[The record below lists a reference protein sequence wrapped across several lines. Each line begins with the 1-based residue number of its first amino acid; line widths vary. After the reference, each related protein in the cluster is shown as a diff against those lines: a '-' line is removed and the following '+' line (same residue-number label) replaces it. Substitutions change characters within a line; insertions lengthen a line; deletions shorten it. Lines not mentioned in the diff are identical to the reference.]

1 MSMKKLSKK
10 MLAVVAAGAMTMGLS
25 MPAFAA
31 EGSTTQ
37 DTTNNAKKAYISK
50 VYNTEVGK
58 AETFSFTATQITD
71 GDDVVK
77 TNHTVI
83 IPEISFEAT
92 DLETTTKRVAVDC
105 GSFNE
110 AGKYSYTVKENAQ
123 AEPAVTNNDYVKL
136 IMSKAEYKMDV
147 YVVENTSGTF
157 DIAKILVNKV
167 KDDNDKVATGKVD
180 IGDSDQNG
188 FKFVNTYVQEAG
200 TGEKPDP
207 SNPDP
212 NYKKNGALNVSK
224 TVLQN
229 VTDAEKQIP
238 TEKFDFT
245 VKFDFPAGTDKNTL
259 GGVKGN
265 NEDISF
271 IQSSYFS
278 FFG

>member
-212 NYKKNGALNVSK
+212 NYKKMVH
-224 TVLQN
+224 
-229 VTDAEKQIP
+229 
-238 TEKFDFT
+238 
-245 VKFDFPAGTDKNTL
+245 
-259 GGVKGN
+259 
-265 NEDISF
+265 
-271 IQSSYFS
+271 
-278 FFG
+278 